1 MKITETSQ
9 LCPYTGLRSFTEEES
24 LYFKGRDEQVD
35 QVTAQLE
42 ERKFLMLTG
51 ASGEGKSSLI
61 YAGLI
66 PNARAGFFKARYAN
80 WVVVDFR
87 PERSPVKSMARALSE
102 KFSMQSSTIETEMT
116 RGFSSLVDLY
126 LNSDFYVDEKEESW
140 KQLSDSEKKLRTRNA
155 SNLLIIVDQF
165 EEFFTNPENYYNE
178 NPSQDSQIVVNLVLE
193 TARIAL
199 QQNLPIYVVCTM
211 RSDYIG
217 QCSSF
222 RGLPEYIG
230 YSQFFVPRL
239 KRKELKQ
246 VIEEPAL
253 LSGNRITQ
261 RLTERLVYDLAE
273 GVDQLPI
280 LQHALSQIW
289 LMADRGAEEMDLIHY
304 AMVGG
309 MPSSE
314 LPPSDLVRFE
324 EWFKSLPDYQ
334 QKFYGETGLNKVIE
348 NHASRLYESA
358 AGYYNAEHPDTPIT
372 TKDAKNI
379 IALTFSCL
387 TKIDNSRAVRNRMTL
402 KEITAIIN
410 RSHLSAEI
418 VGGVLNIF
426 REEGNSFI
434 RPFKTDD
441 KATHVLSPDSVLDIT
456 HESLIRNWGM
466 LHKWASQEFE
476 YYSTFLDLKK
486 QLDRWKEHRK
496 SSGYLLP
503 IGPLSYFENWYTRC
517 SPNTDWINRYAERKE
532 DPSVSRRESENLLQD
547 IREFLKRSA
556 RHVMVSRAFLKYG
569 AQKIGVLSAI
579 GILLILCGFYWYDAE
594 QKKNERVV
602 ENVQAE
608 ARALLSGR
616 EISNEAKAR
625 YLLTEERFSRGFA
638 APYLESIQDPN
649 DRIGLSIATYHQLI
663 LFDKNFTGSA
673 KFDLISNIQRDLSSA
688 VSRPKDFEA
697 TLTHFN
703 KFILLLAYDNYYNPK
718 DGLEKTVKEVTSI
731 LYDLLTTFYKNKQLY
746 KVSVSIDLNQGIQY
760 WLAFGNASRDK
771 ISELLEMIS
780 PLSNEQA
787 KATFDV
793 FYPRGSFEPNGFRAV
808 DFNAGYHTLASLYAA
823 AGEIENVNWCFNQL
837 RILPDYFTDRVFN
850 NYLNVI
856 GYLYQFGH
864 RALVPQAVK
873 WISAEYPANTAEI
886 IYRDLL
892 VRSGYLSHKF
902 RVNFQISYAQI
913 ENGNFHLNLCLANRD
928 QFNAIQEDYERS
940 LAAIRDPSERNFL
953 QAMHFKRRA
962 IYEHKYSFD
971 RGLPISQDYLDSL
984 FDKAWNYFL
993 QIKEEDLEEGV
1004 TITTSF
1010 VTLNTKEYSRRQ
1022 LFLYP
1027 DYMGGWL
1034 SLTYH
1039 SDKFLEYLDK
1049 RDLLTKSFKTLED
1062 LDLLHL
1068 WIANMF
1074 ELKIIGH
1081 AEAFTH
1087 DFPTSDSTL
1096 AGVLDFVA
1104 QHPAGRDFDNNLILQ
1119 VLANR
1124 SFQRGDSLRGM
1135 GYYKKMNQQDI
1146 LQSSNRYEIWKKNF
1160 FANQLMELS
1169 KNLLLA
1175 GKEKEAV
1182 SLIEKQQGNAAR
1194 IISYGYCANKLYEND
1209 YNPAT
1214 FILLDST
1221 LSKMKEDDPSRLPGY
1236 LEYRGKIIY
1245 VLDKIGGEKMITVRN
1260 NILRTIPEFRKFQ
1273 ATAGTVRGITQ
1284 RGDFYAARMSIP
1296 NTLTEEQDL
1305 ICRTIIL
1312 LEAARERERV
1322 NNSPGWKAM
1331 DQFYTWDEYMLFFG
1345 FIS

>member
-35 QVTAQLE
+35 QVTTQLQ

-87 PERSPVKSMARALSE
+87 PERSPIKSMARALAD
-102 KFSMQSSTIETEMT
+102 KFLIQPDTIETEMR
-116 RGFSSLVDLY
+116 RGFSSLADLY
-126 LNSDFYVDEKEESW
+126 LNSDFYVDENDEAW
-140 KQLSDSEKKLRTRNA
+140 KGLPDTEKKLRTRSA

-178 NPSQDSQIVVNLVLE
+178 SPSEESQIVVNLILE

-222 RGLPEYIG
+222 RGLPEHIG

-289 LMADRGAEEMDLIHY
+289 LMANRGEEEMDLVHY

-309 MPSSE
+309 MPSAE
-314 LPPSDLVRFE
+314 LPPGDLLRFE
-324 EWFKSLPDYQ
+324 EWFKGLPDYQ
-334 QKFYGETGLNKVIE
+334 QKFYSETGLNKVIE

-358 AGYYNAEHPDTPIT
+358 AEYYNGEHPATPIT

-379 IALTFSCL
+379 VALTFSCL

-402 KEITAIIN
+402 REITAIVN
-410 RSHLSAEI
+410 RPHLTAEI
-418 VGGVLNIF
+418 VGSVLNIF
-426 REEGNSFI
+426 REEGNSFV
-434 RPFKTDD
+434 RPFKTED
-441 KATHVLSPDSVLDIT
+441 KATHELAADSVLDIT

-503 IGPLSYFENWYTRC
+503 IGPLSYFENWYAKC
-517 SPNTDWINRYAERKE
+517 SPNTAWINRYAERKE
-532 DPSVSRRESENLLQD
+532 DSSATWKESENLLLD

-556 RHVMVSRAFLKYG
+556 SHVLISRAFLKYG
-569 AQKIGVLSAI
+569 AQKIGVVTAI
-579 GILLILCGFYWYDAE
+579 ALLLILCGFYWFDAE
-594 QKKNERVV
+594 QKKNERVL
-602 ENVQAE
+602 ENVRAE

-616 EISNEAKAR
+616 EISNQAKAT
-625 YLLTEERFSRGFA
+625 YLLTEERFSAGFA
-638 APYLESIQDPN
+638 VPYLESINDPN
-649 DRIGLSIATYHQLI
+649 DRIGLSIATYQQLI
-663 LFDKNFTGSA
+663 FIDKNFKGQT
-673 KFDLISNIQRDLSSA
+673 KFNLISNIQRDFNSALSRSN
-688 VSRPKDFEA
+688 DFEA

-703 KFILLLAYDNYYNPK
+703 QFILLLAYDNYYNPN
-718 DGLEKTVKEVTSI
+718 DGLVKTLKETTAV
-731 LYDLLTTFYKNKQLY
+731 LYDLLLVFYKNRQLY
-746 KVSVSIDLNQGIQY
+746 KINVAINLNQAIQY
-760 WLAFGNASRDK
+760 WLAFGNPSQDK
-771 ISELLEMIS
+771 ISVLLAMIS

-787 KATFDV
+787 SATFDV
-793 FYPRGSFEPNGFRAV
+793 FYPRGSFEPNGFRAL

-823 AGEIENVNWCFNQL
+823 SGEIEKVEWCFNQL
-837 RILPDYFTDRVFN
+837 LTQPDYFTDKVFN

-864 RALVPQAVK
+864 RKLVPQAVAG
-873 WISAEYPANTAEI
+873 ISSHFPVNTPQM
-886 IYRDLL
+886 IYRDLII
-892 VRSGYLSHKF
+892 RSGYLSPKF

-913 ENGNFHLNLCLANRD
+913 ENGNFHLNLCLASRD
-928 QFNAIQEDYERS
+928 EFNAITEDYERS
-940 LAAIRDPSERNFL
+940 LSAVQDASERNFL
-953 QAMHFKRRA
+953 YAMHFKRRA
-962 IYEHKYSFD
+962 LYEHKYSFD
-971 RGLPISQDYLDSL
+971 RGLLISHDYLDSL
-984 FDKAWNYFL
+984 FDKAWSYFL
-993 QIKEEDLEEGV
+993 QIKDTDLEKRV
-1004 TITTSF
+1004 TINTSF
-1010 VTLNTKEYSRRQ
+1010 VNISTNEYSRRQ

-1039 SDKFLEYLDK
+1039 SDRFLQYMDK
-1049 RDLLTKSFKTLED
+1049 RDLFNKSFKTSGD
-1062 LDLLHL
+1062 LDMLHS
-1068 WIANMF
+1068 WVSNMF

-1081 AEAFTH
+1081 AEALTR
-1087 DFPTSDSTL
+1087 DFPVSDSTL
-1096 AGVLDFVA
+1096 ERLLDIVA
-1104 QHPAGRDFDNNLILQ
+1104 QHPAGKDFDRNLILL

-1124 SFQRGDSLRGM
+1124 SFQQGDTLRGAN
-1135 GYYKKMNQQDI
+1135 YYNKMKQQDI
-1146 LQSSNRYEIWKKNF
+1146 VQSSNRYEIWKKNF

-1175 GKEKEAV
+1175 GKVKEAV
-1182 SLIEKQQGNAAR
+1182 LLTEKLQGNAAR
-1194 IISYGYCANKLYEND
+1194 ILSYNYGANKAYDND
-1209 YNPAT
+1209 YSPVT
-1214 FILLDST
+1214 FTLLDST
-1221 LSKMKEDDPSRLPGY
+1221 LSKMRLDDPSRLPGY
-1236 LEYRGKIIY
+1236 LEYRGKVIY
-1245 VLDKIGGEKMITVRN
+1245 VLDKIGGEKMIDVRN
-1260 NILRTIPEFRKFQ
+1260 KILRTIPEGRKFQ
-1273 ATAGTVRGITQ
+1273 ATRATVKGIAE
-1284 RGDFYAARMSIP
+1284 RGDFYAARMFIP
-1296 NTLTEEQDL
+1296 GTLTEEQDL
-1305 ICRTIIL
+1305 VCRSIIL
-1312 LEAARERERV
+1312 LQAAQEREKA
-1322 NNSPGWKAM
+1322 NNSPAWKAM
-1331 DQFYTWDEYMLFFG
+1331 DAYYAWDEYVLFFG

>member
-9 LCPYTGLRSFTEEES
+9 VCPYTGLRSFTEEES

-35 QVTAQLE
+35 QVTAQLQ

-87 PERSPVKSMARALSE
+87 PERSPIKSMARALAD
-102 KFSMQSSTIETEMT
+102 KFHIESATIETEMR

-126 LNSDFYVDEKEESW
+126 LNADFYVDENDEAW
-140 KQLSDSEKKLRTRNA
+140 KNLSEDEKKLRARNA

-178 NPSQDSQIVVNLVLE
+178 NPSQESQILVNLVLE

-289 LMADRGAEEMDLIHY
+289 LMANRGEEEMDLVHY

-314 LPPSDLVRFE
+314 LPPSDLPRFE
-324 EWFKSLPDYQ
+324 EWFKGLPDYQ
-334 QKFYGETGLNKVIE
+334 QKFYHETGLNKVIE

-358 AGYYNAEHPDTPIT
+358 AEYYNAEHPDTPIT
-372 TKDAKNI
+372 TRDAKNI
-379 IALTFSCL
+379 VALTFSCL

-402 KEITAIIN
+402 REITAIIN
-410 RSHLSAEI
+410 RPHLTAEI

-434 RPFKTDD
+434 RPFKTDE
-441 KATHVLSPDSVLDIT
+441 KATHVLASDSVLDIT

-503 IGPLSYFENWYTRC
+503 IGPLSYFENWYAKC
-517 SPNTDWINRYAERKE
+517 SPNTAWINRYAERKE
-532 DPSVSRRESENLLQD
+532 DASTAWNESENLLLD

-556 RHVMVSRAFLKYG
+556 RHVLISRAFLKYG
-569 AQKIGVLSAI
+569 AQKIGVFTAI
-579 GILLILCGFYWYDAE
+579 ALLLILCGYYWLDAE
-594 QKKNERVV
+594 QKKNERVLD
-602 ENVQAE
+602 NVRAE
-608 ARALLSGR
+608 AFALLSGR
-616 EISNEAKAR
+616 EISNQAKAT

-638 APYLESIQDPN
+638 VPYLESISDPN
-649 DRIGLSIATYHQLI
+649 DRIGLSIATYQQLMF
-663 LFDKNFTGSA
+663 FDKNFTGPA
-673 KFDLISNIQRDLSSA
+673 KFDLINNIQRDFNSALSRSN
-688 VSRPKDFEA
+688 DFEA

-703 KFILLLAYDNYYNPK
+703 QFILLLAYDNYYNPK
-718 DGLEKTVKEVTSI
+718 DELEKKLKETTAV
-731 LYDLLTTFYKNKQLY
+731 LYDLLLVFYKNKQLY
-746 KVSVSIDLNQGIQY
+746 KINVAINLNQGIHH
-760 WLAFGNASRDK
+760 WLAFGNPSQDK
-771 ISELLEMIS
+771 IGALLAMIS
-780 PLSNEQA
+780 PLGNEQA
-787 KATFDV
+787 RATFDV
-793 FYPRGSFEPNGFRAV
+793 FYPRGSFEPNGFRAL
-808 DFNAGYHTLASLYAA
+808 DFNAGYHTMASLYAA
-823 AGEIENVNWCFNQL
+823 SGDIKKVEWCFNQL
-837 RILPDYFTDRVFN
+837 QTQPDYFTDKVFN

-864 RALVPQAVK
+864 RKLVPQAVAG
-873 WISAEYPANTAEI
+873 ISSDFPANTPQM

-892 VRSGYLSHKF
+892 IRSGYLSPKF
-902 RVNFQISYAQI
+902 RVNFQISYAQV

-928 QFNAIQEDYERS
+928 EFDAIKEDYEQS
-940 LAAIRDPSERNFL
+940 LSAIQDASERNFL
-953 QAMHFKRRA
+953 YAMHFKRRA
-962 IYEHKYSFD
+962 LYEHKYGFD

-984 FDKAWNYFL
+984 FDKAWSYFL
-993 QIKEEDLEEGV
+993 QIKPTDLEERV
-1004 TITTSF
+1004 TINTSF
-1010 VTLNTKEYSRRQ
+1010 VTISTSEYSRKQ

-1039 SDKFLEYLDK
+1039 SDKFFQYMDR
-1049 RDLLTKSFKTLED
+1049 RDLLNRSFKTPED
-1062 LDLLHL
+1062 LDLLHS
-1068 WIANMF
+1068 WVANMF

-1081 AEAFTH
+1081 AEALTR
-1087 DFPTSDSTL
+1087 DFPVPDSTL
-1096 AGVLDFVA
+1096 ARLLDIVA
-1104 QHPAGRDFDNNLILQ
+1104 QNPAGKDFDNNLILL

-1124 SFQRGDSLRGM
+1124 SFQQGDTLRGTD
-1135 GYYKKMNQQDI
+1135 YYDKMKQQDI

-1175 GKEKEAV
+1175 GKVKESVLLTEK
-1182 SLIEKQQGNAAR
+1182 LQGNAAR
-1194 IISYGYCANKLYEND
+1194 ILSYNYCANKAYDND
-1209 YNPAT
+1209 YSPVT
-1214 FILLDST
+1214 FTLLDST
-1221 LSKMKEDDPSRLPGY
+1221 LSKMKADDPSRLPGY
-1236 LEYRGKIIY
+1236 LEYRGKVIY
-1245 VLDKIGGEKMITVRN
+1245 VLDKIGGEKMIDVRN
-1260 NILRTIPEFRKFQ
+1260 KILRTIPEGRKFQ
-1273 ATAGTVRGITQ
+1273 ATGATVKGIAE
-1284 RGDFYAARMSIP
+1284 RGDFYAARMFIP
-1296 NTLTEEQDL
+1296 STLTEEQDL
-1305 ICRTIIL
+1305 ICRSIIL
-1312 LEAARERERV
+1312 LQAAREREKA
-1322 NNSPGWKAM
+1322 NNSPAWKAM
-1331 DQFYTWDEYMLFFG
+1331 DDYFAWDEYELFFG